1 VGHYLVP
8 IEGDAD
14 RAAGLLALAGLQ
26 NIREGQQTVARVR
39 ADDEEKAIAR
49 VRVALESEPFLVKH
63 EATLDR

>member
-1 VGHYLVP
+1 
-8 IEGDAD
+8 
-14 RAAGLLALAGLQ
+14 
-26 NIREGQQTVARVR
+26 VARVR